1 MATAVAAAARPILLL
16 ALITSVDFW
25 ATDSDL
31 GLAYTEMKDGDG
43 DKSRPQFRTHVPTHK
58 FSDNVLLHTR
68 TVPDSYYTPVQ
79 CQRGYYIRV
88 QCQAGYYTQVVPTWL
103 LHSKFSSLFCC

>member
-43 DKSRPQFRTHVPTHK
+43 DKVGPS
-58 FSDNVLLHTR
+58 SGLMYLHTSSV
-68 TVPDSYYTPVQ
+68 TTSYYTREQ
-79 CQRGYYIRV
+79 CQTLTTRQYSV
-88 QCQAGYYTQVVPTWL
+88 NVVTTYAYSVKL
-103 LHSKFSSLFCC
+103 VTTHK